1 MRRTREMEGRQ
12 QQRQQRQQ
20 QQLATHGRYLMLA
33 GPAVPEEQGQRA
45 MMEFQTIAWL
55 EDDDLGKLHP

>member
-1 MRRTREMEGRQ
+1 MEGRRRQQ
-12 QQRQQRQQ
+12 QQRQRQQ
-20 QQLATHGRYLMLA
+20 QQLGTHGRYLMLA